1 MKEKEITFVTDLTD
15 LWREAHGEWG
25 VSTLVGYMFAKLS
38 QEDVNY
44 LATLARS
51 EIAKK
56 GNN

>member
-1 MKEKEITFVTDLTD
+1 MEKEITFVTDLTD

-44 LATLARS
+44 LANLARS
-51 EIAKK
+51 EIEKK
-56 GNN
+56 K

>member
-1 MKEKEITFVTDLTD
+1 MEKEITFVTDLTD
-15 LWREAHGEWG
+15 LWREAMGEWG

-44 LATLARS
+44 LANLAR
-51 EIAKK
+51 EQIEKK

>member
-15 LWREAHGEWG
+15 LWREALGEWG

-44 LATLARS
+44 LTNLARE
-51 EIAKK
+51 EIKKK

>member
-1 MKEKEITFVTDLTD
+1 MEKEITFVTDLTD

-44 LATLARS
+44 LANLARS